1 MIDEWSLKERVM
13 ILIVYVQEI
22 VFPLSVVRL
31 NILPTFTMQAH
42 LGISYKPRYILLG
55 LESKLYYRNAT
66 PLIVKSKL
74 YIIRDII
81 LSETLGN

>member
-31 NILPTFTMQAH
+31 NILPTFTIQAH
-42 LGISYKPRYILLG
+42 LGISYKSKILVG
-55 LESKLYYRNAT
+55 LESNWNAT
-66 PLIVKSKL
+66 PLILKSKL